1 MQFGGLRAL
10 DEVSI
15 ELAPRQVV
23 GLIGPN
29 GSGKSTFI
37 NVVSRIY
44 EPNSG
49 RVMFNGRDMAGVPLH
64 RVSMLGIS
72 RTFQNVRLFATMTV
86 HDNLI
91 IEDAPAMRT
100 GILGAGLA
108 LPSVRREERA
118 IDDKVARV
126 AELLELTPYLQH
138 LSGSLP
144 YGLQK
149 LVELGRALMPD
160 PRLVLLDEPV
170 AGMNP
175 ADKRALS
182 AALSRV
188 RKSRDVAFLLVEHD
202 MTFVMSLVEY
212 LYVLNFGK
220 LIAKRAPE
228 QVQADPQVIA
238 AYLGGGSRAED

>member
-1 MQFGGLRAL
+1 MRFGGLRAL

-49 RVMFNGRDMAGVPLH
+49 RVMFNGRDMAGAPLH

-86 HDNLI
+86 HDNLVVG
-91 IEDAPAMRT
+91 DTLAMRT
-100 GILGAGLA
+100 GIPGAGLA

-126 AELLELTPYLQH
+126 AELLGLTPYLQH

-220 LIAKRAPE
+220 LIAKGAPE

>member
-1 MQFGGLRAL
+1 MSEAPLLSAERVSMRFGGLRAL

-49 RVMFNGRDMAGVPLH
+49 RVMFNGRDMAGAPLH

-72 RTFQNVRLFATMTV
+72 RTFQNVRLFATMTA
-86 HDNLI
+86 HDNLVVG
-91 IEDAPAMRT
+91 DTPAMRT

-126 AELLELTPYLQH
+126 AELLGLH
-138 LSGSLP
+138 SLFAAP
-144 YGLQK
+144 FRQSALRIA
-149 LVELGRALMPD
+149 EAGRTR
-160 PRLVLLDEPV
+160 PR
-170 AGMNP
+170 
-175 ADKRALS
+175 ADA
-182 AALSRV
+182 
-188 RKSRDVAFLLVEHD
+188 
-202 MTFVMSLVEY
+202 
-212 LYVLNFGK
+212 
-220 LIAKRAPE
+220 
-228 QVQADPQVIA
+228 
-238 AYLGGGSRAED
+238 